1 MSTLASLERPVT
13 TPPLFASRTGFALIA
28 LAVASAAAT
37 LAGWLPLQFSV
48 VTVFLFAG
56 PHNWLEFR
64 YFLTRLPAR
73 WGKLRGFF
81 VLAFTGTIALTA
93 SFIALIWFTEA
104 GSLDGDSW
112 AVVTAGWD
120 TAFLLW

>member
-1 MSTLASLERPVT
+1 MSTLASLERPT
-13 TPPLFASRTGFALIA
+13 QPAPLLASRTAFALTA
-28 LAVASAAAT
+28 LAVATAAAA
-37 LAGWLPLQFSV
+37 LSGWAPLQFSV

-73 WGKLRGFF
+73 WGKLRSFF
-81 VLAFTGTIALTA
+81 VLAFSGMIALTA
-93 SFIALIWFTEA
+93 SFIALIYFTET

-112 AVVTAGWD
+112 SLATAGWD
-120 TAFLLW
+120 TAFL